1 MAIGLVRYKDI
12 NDPDTID
19 LSENIASTRFY
30 NLYWEPAI
38 KELGIKLFQENG
50 YFCKEQLDI
59 VMNELNLLKD
69 WANKELTGSDLE
81 YMVSRIENLEKVIPN
96 AFIDEDTTLYIY

>member
-19 LSENIASTRFY
+19 LSENIASTKFY
-30 NLYWEPAI
+30 NMYWEPAI

-50 YFCKEQLDI
+50 YFCKDQLEI
-59 VMNELNLLKD
+59 VMFELSQLKD
-69 WANKELTGSDLE
+69 WANKKLTGSDLE
-81 YMVSRIENLEKVIPN
+81 YMVSRIDNLEKVIPD
-96 AFIDEDTTLYIY
+96 AFENEGTILYVY